1 MKRRILMVSAMI
13 LLFGSQ
19 MQMNAQKKDGP
30 DGKRPGME
38 MKFAKKPG
46 RPMDGKAI
54 SQRDVERVKDFY
66 WMKYRVRLSKKE
78 AVKILMEDRKDRGE
92 FAHKPHGP
100 KPGQKP
106 GPMQM
111 KPEPRKPLPPRK

>member
-1 MKRRILMVSAMI
+1 MKRRFLMVSAMI
-13 LLFGSQ
+13 LLLGSQ
-19 MQMNAQKKDGP
+19 VDVFAQKRVEP
-30 DGKRPGME
+30 DRKRPGME
-38 MKFAKKPG
+38 MRDDKKPG

-54 SQRDVERVKDFY
+54 SQGDIKRVQDFY

-78 AVKILMEDRKDRGE
+78 AVKILMEDRRE

-100 KPGQKP
+100 KPAQKP
-106 GPMQM
+106 GPM

>member
-13 LLFGSQ
+13 LLLGSQ
-19 MQMNAQKKDGP
+19 VDVFAQKRVEP
-30 DGKRPGME
+30 QRKRPGME
-38 MKFAKKPG
+38 MKFEKKPG

-54 SQRDVERVKDFY
+54 SQRDIERVQDFY

-78 AVKILMEDRKDRGE
+78 AVKILMEDRRE

-100 KPGQKP
+100 KPGP
-106 GPMQM
+106 M
-111 KPEPRKPLPPRK
+111 KPAPGKPLPPRK

>member
-13 LLFGSQ
+13 LLLGSQ
-19 MQMNAQKKDGP
+19 VDVFAQKRVEP
-30 DGKRPGME
+30 DRKRPGME
-38 MKFAKKPG
+38 MKFDKKPG

-54 SQRDVERVKDFY
+54 SQRDIERVQDFY

-78 AVKILMEDRKDRGE
+78 AVKILMEDRRE

-100 KPGQKP
+100 KPAQKP
-106 GPMQM
+106 GPM

>member
-13 LLFGSQ
+13 LLLGSQ
-19 MQMNAQKKDGP
+19 VDVFAQKRVEP
-30 DGKRPGME
+30 DRKRPGME
-38 MKFAKKPG
+38 MKFEKKPG

-54 SQRDVERVKDFY
+54 SQRDIERVQDFY

-78 AVKILMEDRKDRGE
+78 AVKILMEDRRE

-100 KPGQKP
+100 KPGP
-106 GPMQM
+106 M
-111 KPEPRKPLPPRK
+111 KPAPRKPLPPRK

>member
-13 LLFGSQ
+13 LLLGSQ
-19 MQMNAQKKDGP
+19 VDVFAQKRVEP
-30 DGKRPGME
+30 ERKRPGME
-38 MKFAKKPG
+38 MKFEKRPG

-54 SQRDVERVKDFY
+54 SQMEIQRVQKFY

-78 AVKILMEDRKDRGE
+78 AVKILMEDRRE

-100 KPGQKP
+100 KPGPKKP
-106 GPMQM
+106 APG
-111 KPEPRKPLPPRK
+111 KPLPPRK